1 MVIIEFFLF
10 VLIVILG
17 GMFLCGVNDL
27 IIIFVVL
34 ECFSLCFYLLFG
46 YIKKDVWFN
55 EVIMKYLFMGG
66 VSFFILVYGFFW
78 LYGLFG
84 GEIEF

>member
-1 MVIIEFFLF
+1 
-10 VLIVILG
+10 
-17 GMFLCGVNDL
+17 
-27 IIIFVVL
+27 
-34 ECFSLCFYLLFG
+34 
-46 YIKKDVWFN
+46 
-55 EVIMKYLFMGG
+55 MKYLFMGG